1 MYQKIWP
8 GRRTERKASRE
19 IRLSREIRTDSLEH
33 RAGRRVA
40 RRGNRRSQAIRE
52 IRRVAREHQ
61 ANRQEHRQVLPTAS
75 SRETW
80 TGM

>member
-1 MYQKIWP
+1 MYQKIRP
-8 GRRTERKASRE
+8 GRITERKA
-19 IRLSREIRTDSLEH
+19 SREIRTDSLEH